1 MKAAGV
7 QSNLRVFT
15 GVTHEFFGM
24 GNVVAV
30 AAEAM
35 TMATTALNHAFAA
48 VPKQ

>member
-24 GNVVAV
+24 GSVVRGAAQANAWAV
-30 AAEAM
+30 SRLAP
-35 TMATTALNHAFAA
+35 ALG
-48 VPKQ
+48 VRGR